1 MQAGTDR
8 RTLRIAV
15 IRGDGIGPEV
25 VDAALP
31 AIADAAAHDGV
42 TLACEELDWGG
53 DRMIRTGSA
62 MPADA
67 LDVARAHDAILFG
80 AIGHPEV
87 DPAVSVWSLVLPLR
101 KGLQLYANL
110 RPVVGWEGIWSP
122 ARDGARVD
130 FLVVRENTEGEYSGI
145 GGRAHE
151 GTPQEVATEV
161 AIHSRAAIERIARCA
176 FQHAAERADTLTLAT
191 KSNVNRHG
199 YGLWDEVVFGLGA
212 SEFPHVELEKMYVD
226 ALATRMVSR
235 PETLGVVLAGNLFG
249 DILGPRR
256 AVRGRSR
263 DGAERQRRPRPR
275 RAGLLRAGPR
285 LGARHRRQGD
295 RQPARDRAV
304 RRDAAARERLPGG
317 RGRAGAGGRRGRPR
331 RRRDDRP
338 RRQRDDRRGRRRGP
352 RGAQRT
358 GSAVT
363 AAASGAAAG
372 SMSGAASGRPWRCSS
387 RS

>member
-1 MQAGTDR
+1 MEAGTN

-25 VDAALP
+25 VEAALP
-31 AIADAAAHDGV
+31 AIVDAAAHDGV
-42 TLACEELDWGG
+42 TVECVELDWGG

-176 FQHAAERADTLTLAT
+176 FQHAAERGETLTLAT

-199 YGLWDEVVFGLGA
+199 YGLWDEVVFGIGEA
-212 SEFPHVELEKMYVD
+212 EFPAVELEKMYVD

-249 DILGPRR
+249 DILSDLGAPFAGGLGMVPSANVAPGLDVPGFFEPVHGSAPDIAGKGIANPLATVLSGAMLLRENGCPAGAGALEL
-256 AVRGRSR
+256 AVAEAVR
-263 DGAERQRRPRPR
+263 DGAVTTDLGGSATTDE
-275 RAGLLRAGPR
+275 AGA
-285 LGARHRRQGD
+285 
-295 RQPARDRAV
+295 AV
-304 RRDAAARERLPGG
+304 RAALSAPV
-317 RGRAGAGGRRGRPR
+317 RR
-331 RRRDDRP
+331 
-338 RRQRDDRRGRRRGP
+338 
-352 RGAQRT
+352 
-358 GSAVT
+358 
-363 AAASGAAAG
+363 
-372 SMSGAASGRPWRCSS
+372 
-387 RS
+387 